1 MKHSN
6 TKTIFVKAKIFN
18 ILTPRFHIFRFIYR
32 TFKFFIN
39 HPSYPCRHDWNIWH
53 VCRLPTPDF
62 TTCLVIML
70 NAYDFYQSNKFCQ
83 VFLKPLLLCILLRA
97 IYELIN
103 NLTSHGESRCRVVV
117 GNSIARL
124 FPSWWGCLLSSPPPR
139 AFHSFV
145 YIHYIM
151 QAKLATCVCRKS
163 IK

>member
-18 ILTPRFHIFRFIYR
+18 ILTPRLHIFRFIYR
-32 TFKFFIN
+32 TYKIFIN
-39 HPSYPCRHDWNIWH
+39 HPSHPCRHDWNIWH
-53 VCRLPTPDF
+53 VCQLPTPEF

-83 VFLKPLLLCILLRA
+83 LFLKPLLFFILLRV

-103 NLTSHGESRCRVVV
+103 NLTSHGESRRRVVV

-124 FPSWWGCLLSSPPPR
+124 FPSWWGCLLSLPTK
-139 AFHSFV
+139 SFLLICV
-145 YIHYIM
+145 QSLYYASKTWYM
-151 QAKLATCVCRKS
+151 CVCV
-163 IK
+163 

>member
-18 ILTPRFHIFRFIYR
+18 ILTPRLHIFRFIYR
-32 TFKFFIN
+32 TCKIFIN
-39 HPSYPCRHDWNIWH
+39 HSSYPCWHDWNIWH

-83 VFLKPLLLCILLRA
+83 VFLKPLLFFILLRV

-103 NLTSHGESRCRVVV
+103 NLTSHGESRRRVVV
-117 GNSIARL
+117 GNSIARGC
-124 FPSWWGCLLSSPPPR
+124 FPAGGGMPSVFSTTKSFPLICV
-139 AFHSFV
+139 HSL
-145 YIHYIM
+145 YYASKTCYM
-151 QAKLATCVCRKS
+151 CVCR
-163 IK
+163 